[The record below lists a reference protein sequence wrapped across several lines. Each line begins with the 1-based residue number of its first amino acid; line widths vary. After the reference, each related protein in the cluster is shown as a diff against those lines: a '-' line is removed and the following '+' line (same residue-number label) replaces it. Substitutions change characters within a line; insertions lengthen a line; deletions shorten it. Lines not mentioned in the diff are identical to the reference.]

1 MQFTHFI
8 GIDISKS
15 YLDWSVLHQAKQMEK
30 KRTKNECDDI
40 RAYVQQL
47 LLTLNVPL
55 CQVLFTMEHTGLYNY
70 RVLEV
75 LEELQAT
82 IWQVSPLHLKRSMGI
97 QRGKSDPVDAQRIAL
112 FSMRHKDEFRPHLT
126 TRAVVLQI
134 KSLFA
139 LRRILVK
146 SSKSLKMQLSELEFI
161 ETNIQNS
168 IQTHIE
174 SVLSHIV
181 TKMKH
186 IEQQMIQL
194 IHNDTRLSRLFL
206 ITSSVVGVGPIV
218 AIKILLVTNE
228 FKRFTDARKLACQ
241 AGVAPFGERSGTS
254 VFKPDRVSNMADHE
268 LKNLLH
274 LAALAAIR
282 TEGEMKEYYLRK
294 KAQNKPSMSVINAVR
309 NKIVHRICACVKA
322 DRVYQRDYQHPLK
335 AA

>member
-1 MQFTHFI
+1 MQFTHFV

-15 YLDWSVLHQAKQMEK
+15 YLDWSAVHQAKQIEK
-30 KRTKNECDDI
+30 KRTPNEHNAI

-47 LLTLNVPL
+47 LLALNVSL
-55 CQVLFTMEHTGLYNY
+55 DQVLFTMEYTGLYNY

-75 LEELQAT
+75 LEQLQAN

-97 QRGKSDPVDAQRIAL
+97 QRGKSDPIDAKRIAL
-112 FSMRHKDEFRPHLT
+112 FSMRHKDEFRPHLA
-126 TRAVVLQI
+126 TRTVLLQI

-146 SSKSLKMQLSELEFI
+146 SSKRLKMQLSELEFI
-161 ETNIQNS
+161 ESNIQDS

-174 SVLSHIV
+174 STASHIM
-181 TKMKH
+181 TKMRH

-194 IHNDTRLSRLFL
+194 IHNDARLSRLFL
-206 ITSSVVGVGPIV
+206 ITTSVVGVGSIV

-228 FKRFTDARKLACQ
+228 FKRLTDARKLACQ

-294 KAQNKPSMSVINAVR
+294 KAQNKPSMSIINAVR

-322 DRVYQRDYQHPLK
+322 DRIYQKDYQHPIQV
-335 AA
+335 A